1 MMVEKNFNPEE
12 KKSFENHLFMGL
24 ISSLS
29 TGALVH
35 LGKIPD
41 PVTNETHNDREAAK
55 VSIDM
60 LCVLQ
65 KKTHGNLTQDEE
77 TVLASSISSLQLA
90 YVQNI
95 DKPGEKVANTKN
107 EASSSQEQEQQQESN
122 TEDKDRY
129 KKTYE

>member
-1 MMVEKNFNPEE
+1 MMVEKKFNPEE

-35 LGKIPD
+35 LGKTPD
-41 PVTNETHNDREAAK
+41 PVTNEMHNDREAAK

-95 DKPGEKVANTKN
+95 NKPEEKVANTKN
-107 EASSSQEQEQQQESN
+107 EASSSQEQEDQQESN
-122 TEDKDRY
+122 TEDKDRF